1 MTDDRHLQWEGC
13 ANVRNHDELAEDLAP
28 RPAGVTT
35 LHLPLD
41 GVGDTEFWKDWHG
54 RPEFGTPIYY
64 RPFLDHFPERTAAV
78 FTAIARVEPG
88 GVAIHCGIGRD
99 RTGLIAILLLALAGV
114 GIDEITADYGL
125 SEPRVQV
132 LLDRLAG
139 GESDDLDSAAEFYE
153 RAGTTAAEIIIAMLA
168 DLDVEGYLRAAGVGD
183 EDLSAIRERLLS
195 R

>member
-1 MTDDRHLQWEGC
+1 M
-13 ANVRNHDELAEDLAP
+13 
-28 RPAGVTT
+28 
-35 LHLPLD
+35 
-41 GVGDTEFWKDWHG
+41 
-54 RPEFGTPIYY
+54 
-64 RPFLDHFPERTAAV
+64 
-78 FTAIARVEPG
+78 
-88 GVAIHCGIGRD
+88 
-99 RTGLIAILLLALAGV
+99 ALAGV

-153 RAGTTAAEIIIAMLA
+153 RAGTTAAGIIIAMLA

-195 R
+195 G